1 MERKKRNKS
10 SHHSAMIE
18 LHALTQEKESFI
30 CLSNKYPSKFYYVLN
45 IQETIANKTN
55 MVPLLVELA
64 IL

>member
-1 MERKKRNKS
+1 
-10 SHHSAMIE
+10 MIE